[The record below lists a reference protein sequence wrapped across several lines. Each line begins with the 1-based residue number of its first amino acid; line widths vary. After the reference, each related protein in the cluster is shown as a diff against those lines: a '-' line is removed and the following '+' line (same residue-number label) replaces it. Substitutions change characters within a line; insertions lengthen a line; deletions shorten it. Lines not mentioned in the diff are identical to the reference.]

1 MYEGKMFN
9 SEKLDKSDCKEKE
22 GTGEKTCTI
31 DPTTAATIK
40 DSVQKTSALQD
51 DYQSMRR
58 FIQRNDV
65 TNASARIDVVVA
77 ELNQL
82 KTLLPK
88 MADLANTKK

>member
-1 MYEGKMFN
+1 MHEGKTFN
-9 SEKLDKSDCKEKE
+9 SERLEKGDCKEKE

-31 DPTTAATIK
+31 DPTVVATMKDAA
-40 DSVQKTSALQD
+40 QKTSALQD

-58 FIQRNDV
+58 FVQRNDV

-82 KTLLPK
+82 KALLPK

>member
-1 MYEGKMFN
+1 MK
-9 SEKLDKSDCKEKE
+9 D
-22 GTGEKTCTI
+22 
-31 DPTTAATIK
+31 AA
-40 DSVQKTSALQD
+40 QKTSALQD

-58 FIQRNDV
+58 FVQRNDV

-82 KTLLPK
+82 KALLPK